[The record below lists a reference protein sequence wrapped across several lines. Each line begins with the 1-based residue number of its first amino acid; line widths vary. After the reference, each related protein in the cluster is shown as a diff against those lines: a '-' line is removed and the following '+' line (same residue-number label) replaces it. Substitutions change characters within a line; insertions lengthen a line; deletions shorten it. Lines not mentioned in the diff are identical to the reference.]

1 MVTRYDYETI
11 FYTLLKAADEAVAK
25 TRKKW
30 TPSIGK
36 VLTKYKLI
44 VGLFWMSSLWEEI
57 LINLSLF
64 SITDIS
70 QYRREMDAINPFAE
84 MAIFPFIRNVNFEFV
99 PKSQRSKMMEID
111 KISSS
116 SGNQWI
122 NFNNRNSPDVIR
134 FQTTARSHNENV
146 AGRNT
151 GLERFLHSNWT
162 NFNSFRSCSS
172 WKWSCKR
179 SFDES
184 CFKW

>member
-99 PKSQRSKMMEID
+99 PKSQRSKMMEVGL
-111 KISSS
+111 KSFGENLTELTF
-116 SGNQWI
+116 SGGASFKSIIKSIINGMESLRVLEKFTLKHDCTAGVS
-122 NFNNRNSPDVIR
+122 NFNFI
-134 FQTTARSHNENV
+134 
-146 AGRNT
+146 
-151 GLERFLHSNWT
+151 L
-162 NFNSFRSCSS
+162 
-172 WKWSCKR
+172 
-179 SFDES
+179 
-184 CFKW
+184 